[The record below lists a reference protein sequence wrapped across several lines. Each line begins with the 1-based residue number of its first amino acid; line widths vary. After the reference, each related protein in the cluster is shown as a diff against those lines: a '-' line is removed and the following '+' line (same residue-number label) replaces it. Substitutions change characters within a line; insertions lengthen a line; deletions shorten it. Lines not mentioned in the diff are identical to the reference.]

1 MRVFALQRRS
11 IEGREIMGI
20 EIAENVNAAPDGR
33 PAFVTVGT
41 HHAREWP
48 SNEATQEFG
57 LELINGYK
65 SGNADLRA
73 IEFSVQIQRL
83 AFRSG

>member
-1 MRVFALQRRS
+1 M
-11 IEGREIMGI
+11 
-20 EIAENVNAAPDGR
+20 
-33 PAFVTVGT
+33 VGT

-65 SGNADLRA
+65 SGNGHAQGDRPEA
-73 IEFSVQIQRL
+73 
-83 AFRSG
+83 AARS